1 VVESRFADV
10 DVAATLAPTGLSKPV
25 TLSTEADDDEDEDAA
40 VVVVFES
47 VSDSDSSESP
57 TVTVNIGVYGT
68 SSDGVGNCDNNGN

>member
-1 VVESRFADV
+1 MVESRFAGV
-10 DVAATLAPTGLSKPV
+10 GVAATLAPTGLSKPV
-25 TLSTEADDDEDEDAA
+25 TLSTEADEDEDAA

-68 SSDGVGNCDNNGN
+68 SSDGFR